1 MDEQNL
7 IEKLRRIEALYAG
20 ATTPGERIAAAN
32 ARDRIRE
39 RLRTLQTRA
48 VNVEY
53 RFTLSD
59 VWSRKLFLGLLR
71 RYDLEPYRY
80 RGQRY
85 TTVMVRVPKSFV
97 EETLWPEF
105 EELNRTLH
113 AHLDEVTERVI
124 REEIYRDSSEAG
136 IKSELA
142 GGEAAT
148 VVTQV
153 DHIGA
158 PGAGDSTRE

>member
-1 MDEQNL
+1 MDEQKL
-7 IEKLRRIEALYAG
+7 VEKLRRIEALYAG

-39 RLRTLQTRA
+39 RLRTLQSHA
-48 VNVEY
+48 VDVKY

-59 VWSRKLFLGLLR
+59 IWSRKLFLGLLR
-71 RYDLEPYRY
+71 RYNLEPYRY

-85 TTVMVRVPKSFV
+85 TTVMVLVPKSFV

-105 EELNRTLH
+105 GELNRTLH
-113 AHLDEVTERVI
+113 AYLDEVTERVI
-124 REEIYRDSSEAG
+124 REEIDRDSSEAA
-136 IKSELA
+136 IKFELT

-148 VVTQV
+148 VVVQA
-153 DHIGA
+153 DHKLF
-158 PGAGDSTRE
+158 S

>member
-1 MDEQNL
+1 MDEQKL
-7 IEKLRRIEALYAG
+7 VEKLRRIEALYAG

-39 RLRTLQTRA
+39 RLRTLQSHA
-48 VNVEY
+48 VDVKY

-59 VWSRKLFLGLLR
+59 IWSRKLFLGLLR
-71 RYDLEPYRY
+71 RYNLEPYRY
-80 RGQRY
+80 RGQRH
-85 TTVMVRVPKSFV
+85 TTVMVRVPKRFV

-113 AHLDEVTERVI
+113 AYLDEVTERVI

-148 VVTQV
+148 VVAQV
-153 DHIGA
+153 DHNGT
-158 PGAGDSTRE
+158 PDTGDLTRE